1 MTAPTTVPET
11 VDLSKYIEMR
21 DGRANIRGRRLPVS
35 FIAGAARIRG
45 LSNAEI
51 AYQYTISEIQVVAA
65 LLYYF
70 EHRDEIDRQDA
81 EDKAA
86 FDEMYA
92 KYGERKPGQ
101 P

>member
-1 MTAPTTVPET
+1 MTAPTAVSTT

-35 FIAGAARIRG
+35 FIAGAALVNG

-51 AYQYTISEIQVVAA
+51 AYEFTISESQVVAA

-70 EHRDEIDRQDA
+70 EHRDEVDRQDA
-81 EDKAA
+81 EEKAA

-92 KYGERKPGQ
+92 KYGGRKPGQ